1 MAIIKPSTPFDSVRK
16 KFAGSDEIYFKN
28 RCADNATIGVRMKHP
43 YDGGNSDQQVA
54 NREKFAQAAASAKAI
69 LAAKSTDTDSANYN
83 KLTAYQT
90 AFKNQKKCLYLRT
103 YIFAQERALLDA

>member
-43 YDGGNSDQQVA
+43 SDGGNSEQQVA
-54 NREKFAQAAASAKAI
+54 NREKFAQAAASTKAI
-69 LAAKSTDTDSANYN
+69 LAAKSTDTDTANFN
-83 KLTAYQT
+83 KLTAYQA

-103 YIFAQERALLDA
+103 YIFAQERAALED